1 MRKQSLSITTFCI
14 ISLFSCST
22 NRGSDD
28 YHQNEEGLIKINIG
42 TSINKERPSF
52 KLSEVVDS
60 IKIIPLQET
69 NVSIV
74 GKIMDIQVIDEDYY
88 IASNT
93 SSGLLRFN
101 SGGFFE
107 NSIGKQGQGP
117 DEYVRMLNYFIDK
130 EKKEINI
137 ISTIKGIQT
146 YDRTGNHIRYNPN
159 FKIGS
164 IMRQT
169 ITKLY
174 SFKEKLIMEES
185 GQFLPNNVVEADSIW
200 QFALLDSSFVV
211 YKKFYNPSHKGN
223 EEEIISHPVSMNSLP
238 ISWIEEKPSVDFYNN
253 EMWIKYPDVDT
264 LYKFNSKNENIE
276 SKYYLDYGNLT
287 RTDHMSYNV
296 VPKEKSAFYNLRLF
310 SFYNTHDY
318 FYFVGNKS
326 DDIYTFQYSKKTG
339 RVIIN
344 KRKGLLYQSNIRFDN
359 GNKSWAIKRDFILKN
374 DICGGQF
381 RVDFTCGNYWVF
393 VLTHESIEDVLQLK
407 EADVKD
413 ITLFTRLKE
422 EVERMRNNDDANPIL
437 MVAKLK

>member
-1 MRKQSLSITTFCI
+1 
-14 ISLFSCST
+14 
-22 NRGSDD
+22 
-28 YHQNEEGLIKINIG
+28 
-42 TSINKERPSF
+42 
-52 KLSEVVDS
+52 
-60 IKIIPLQET
+60 
-69 NVSIV
+69 
-74 GKIMDIQVIDEDYY
+74 
-88 IASNT
+88 
-93 SSGLLRFN
+93 
-101 SGGFFE
+101 
-107 NSIGKQGQGP
+107 
-117 DEYVRMLNYFIDK
+117 
-130 EKKEINI
+130 
-137 ISTIKGIQT
+137 
-146 YDRTGNHIRYNPN
+146 
-159 FKIGS
+159 
-164 IMRQT
+164 
-169 ITKLY
+169 
-174 SFKEKLIMEES
+174 
-185 GQFLPNNVVEADSIW
+185 
-200 QFALLDSSFVV
+200 
-211 YKKFYNPSHKGN
+211 
-223 EEEIISHPVSMNSLP
+223 
-238 ISWIEEKPSVDFYNN
+238 
-253 EMWIKYPDVDT
+253 MWIKYPDVDT

-287 RTDHMSYNV
+287 RTDYMSYNV